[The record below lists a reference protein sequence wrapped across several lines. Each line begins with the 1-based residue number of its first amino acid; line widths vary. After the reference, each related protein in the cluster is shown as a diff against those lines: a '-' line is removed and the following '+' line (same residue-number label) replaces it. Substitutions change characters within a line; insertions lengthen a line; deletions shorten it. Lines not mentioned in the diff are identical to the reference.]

1 MKTTRIRSTH
11 DQVRQKIINTAAA
24 IFGKYGFKKTKI
36 EDIAKAMQRGHSSV
50 YYYFKNKEE
59 VFKAVIEQ
67 EFSVLI
73 NELQNSISST
83 SDPQQKLRLYL
94 SSRMHRMKN
103 VSNFYQTMHNEMFD
117 SFPFVEAIRQKFDQQ
132 EFALISTILNEGKE
146 RNIFYIEDTDTV
158 TQAIM
163 SAMRGLEIPFFIKQV
178 IIDIDNRIDELLNI
192 LFYGLLKR

>member
-67 EFSVLI
+67 EFSLLI